1 MTPSTLHHLREV
13 GDPLRADHLREV
25 ADPRQADHHQY
36 LPAVQRR
43 REETDLFL
51 THIVRQW
58 FLIHTAPSWFQAS
71 QRFQLHPSLHW
82 RQCWQIATVLH
93 SAAVAGV
100 AVAD

>member
-1 MTPSTLHHLREV
+1 MTQSTPHRQETPVTPLTLHHLREV

-58 FLIHTAPSWFQAS
+58 FRYKPHPPGSKQVNGFNCIHRCTGGN
-71 QRFQLHPSLHW
+71 
-82 RQCWQIATVLH
+82 V
-93 SAAVAGV
+93 GK
-100 AVAD
+100 